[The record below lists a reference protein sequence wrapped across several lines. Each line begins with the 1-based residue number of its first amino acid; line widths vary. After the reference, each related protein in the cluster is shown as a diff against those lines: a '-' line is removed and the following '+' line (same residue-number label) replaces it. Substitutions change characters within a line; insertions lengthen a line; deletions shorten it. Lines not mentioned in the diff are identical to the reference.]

1 MDDHLSKKSSEVK
14 VSFLSATYHA
24 IVEILRSKIDN
35 HSEKIIVLEDFEVFR
50 ILFENPTIHDDA
62 NADQVEVLGAESI
75 NSFFQDS
82 VEAPVFACLARLDF
96 SLSPTEAFAS
106 KSELRSNWAAMED
119 HKNIVPLWQ
128 ELDECEKVKVTTS
141 VEKEKIEPCCTD
153 ANKATET
160 QGEKS
165 PLINGSEAGSDKVRQ
180 NDSVGKE
187 KGSENKSK
195 LPKVHC
201 HSIGASADYTNDH
214 GDYSSRTQSSPS
226 SDYNLGSYGSMRK
239 EKEWRRTLACK
250 LFEERNNA
258 EESEGMDLLWE
269 TYEMEAT
276 KSKASGK
283 NSKHNSIKKKKDTNK
298 YEIKYHEEGKI
309 ERDGQEV
316 DEDEESDG
324 QLCCLQALK
333 FSTGKMNLGMG
344 MGRPNLVKI
353 SKAIKGIGWL
363 HNLKRHS
370 KKVHNGDKY

>member
-1 MDDHLSKKSSEVK
+1 M
-14 VSFLSATYHA
+14 
-24 IVEILRSKIDN
+24 
-35 HSEKIIVLEDFEVFR
+35 FR
-50 ILFENPTIHDDA
+50 ILFENPTIHHDA

-75 NSFFQDS
+75 DCFFQDS

-96 SLSPTEAFAS
+96 SLSPTEALAS
-106 KSELRSNWAAMED
+106 KSELRSNWGALED
-119 HKNIVPLWQ
+119 HKNIVSLWE
-128 ELDECEKVKVTTS
+128 ELDEGEKVKVISS

-153 ANKATET
+153 ANKASEK

-165 PLINGSEAGSDKVRQ
+165 PLINGSEAGSDKIRQ
-180 NDSVGKE
+180 NNSVGKE
-187 KGSENKSK
+187 KGSEKKSK
-195 LPKVHC
+195 LPKVHS
-201 HSIGASADYTNDH
+201 HSIGASADYTNDY
-214 GDYSSRTQSSPS
+214 GDCSSRAQNSPS
-226 SDYNLGSYGSMRK
+226 LDYNLGSYGSMRK

-269 TYEMEAT
+269 TYEMEST

-283 NSKHNSIKKKKDTNK
+283 NSKNNSIKKKKDKNR
-298 YEIKYHEEGKI
+298 YEIKYHEEGEI
-309 ERDGQEV
+309 ECERLEG
-316 DEDEESDG
+316 DEDEVSDG

-333 FSTGKMNLGMG
+333 FSTGKMNLG